1 MGMPEGMEGQN
12 AFDTMYVEGSM
23 LQYIGSADAIPNAS
37 KKNDCCYS
45 SLAKRR
51 FVLLFVFFFLT
62 LGGG

>member
-37 KKNDCCYS
+37 KKMTVVTLAWPRGVSFFS
-45 SLAKRR
+45 SC
-51 FVLLFVFFFLT
+51 FFFSR
-62 LGGG
+62 